1 MEDKAQLETL
11 LSETQRHL
19 VDTERHLADNNEK
32 LESEIRA
39 RKLENE
45 EWEQFQQDLLVSV
58 RVANDFKTEA
68 QLAHEQMALD
78 NKLLRDKVNIG
89 ISVVVWHMLKKYL
102 FTFCYSSFRFA
113 GWNRKLRNLISV
125 SIVIMSI
132 SMFSKHIFAHQ
143 NF

>member
-19 VDTERHLADNNEK
+19 VETERQLADNNEK
-32 LESEIRA
+32 LESEIRS

-78 NKLLRDKVNIG
+78 NKLLRDKVNIDDLSAV
-89 ISVVVWHMLKKYL
+89 ICNVLKIYL
-102 FTFCYSSFRFA
+102 FFYSSFSFA

-125 SIVIMSI
+125 SIAIIIV
-132 SMFSKHIFAHQ
+132 
-143 NF
+143 N

>member
-19 VDTERHLADNNEK
+19 VDTERQLADNNEK
-32 LESEIRA
+32 LESEIRS
-39 RKLENE
+39 RQLENE

-78 NKLLRDKVNIG
+78 NKLLRDKVNIDFWG
-89 ISVVVWHMLKKYL
+89 CLE
-102 FTFCYSSFRFA
+102 
-113 GWNRKLRNLISV
+113 
-125 SIVIMSI
+125 IMSCFEGGGGI
-132 SMFSKHIFAHQ
+132 
-143 NF
+143 